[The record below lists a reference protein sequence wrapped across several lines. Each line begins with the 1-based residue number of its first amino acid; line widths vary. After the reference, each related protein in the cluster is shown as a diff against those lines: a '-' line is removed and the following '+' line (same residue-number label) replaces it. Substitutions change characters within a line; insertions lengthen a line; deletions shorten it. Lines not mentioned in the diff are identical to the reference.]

1 MEEASQIKPTYGLR
15 ENYFHNSITTI
26 FICCPTSYSNTIKF
40 YTVVTAVQCPPPENP
55 KNGKAIYTTC
65 SYNSVVSYECKY
77 GFTLVGE
84 GSRRCGADRKWSG
97 QLPTCKEINCGH
109 PGVLYNGWLENIEAG
124 TGLGASII
132 YRCHPGMLLV
142 GNTSTVCQIDG
153 RWRYSVP
160 ECLGTAK

>member
-1 MEEASQIKPTYGLR
+1 M
-15 ENYFHNSITTI
+15 I
-26 FICCPTSYSNTIKF
+26 FDSNVF
-40 YTVVTAVQCPPPENP
+40 PLSVVTAVQCPPPENP

-160 ECLGTAK
+160 ECLGTASLG